1 MSSKAEEYQKE
12 FGEILNAEGYD
23 SPEGTICSY
32 HSLVEDMIETIKK
45 LEKEASEKSGLMRL
59 ELEASAKRH

>member
-1 MSSKAEEYQKE
+1 MSKAEEYQKE

-23 SPEGTICSY
+23 YPEETICSY

-45 LEKEASEKSGLMRL
+45 LEKEASESEDLSLRRKV
-59 ELEASAKRH
+59 